1 MNCYYHF
8 IIIITSFLF
17 KHSKCL
23 ATVDAKEETRESA
36 NAAQDAHVVKTANA
50 HQITNVAQNVHAI
63 MEAKVN
69 ANAAQD
75 AHAVKTA
82 NAHQIISV
90 AQNALA
96 IMELAKNANAA
107 QDAHVVKI
115 VTALKIITAAQAAHV
130 AIRNKFFFYKTSFI
144 I

>member
-23 ATVDAKEETRESA
+23 ATVDAKEETRES
-36 NAAQDAHVVKTANA
+36 
-50 HQITNVAQNVHAI
+50 
-63 MEAKVN
+63 

-130 AIRNKFFFYKTSFI
+130 AIRNKFFFL
-144 I
+144 